1 MKPGI
6 ATIALRKYD
15 ILHAIDI
22 AAEAGFLGIEVWGK
36 PPHIPEPVDQDH
48 LLAIRD
54 RIRGYELEVSMLG
67 SYVNPSLVDF
77 EARADRAIDTAKVLG
92 TRIIRVWAGD
102 REPHEANEENWTDI
116 IRAMREFALRAE
128 YHGLTL
134 AMEMHS
140 GTLCATP
147 EGALRVIEQSGS
159 PNLKLNFQVVNF
171 ANADIENLVS
181 MVGRHSVNVHA
192 QNFQPSGVEEGKM
205 ERSLIQEGVVD
216 YERVLSLLSKQ
227 GFDGFVEVEFVKDEG
242 LSESAMMDALKKDAR
257 YLRMLT
263 ARHAS

>member
-192 QNFQPSGVEEGKM
+192 QNSKPSADGKM
-205 ERSLIQEGVVD
+205 LPCGIAEGVVD
-216 YERVLSLLSKQ
+216 YGEVVQTLKSK
-227 GFDGFVEVEFVKDEG
+227 GFDGCLEVEFVHGEDKI
-242 LSESAMMDALKKDAR
+242 AALKRDRDFLAKIAGR
-257 YLRMLT
+257 R
-263 ARHAS
+263 